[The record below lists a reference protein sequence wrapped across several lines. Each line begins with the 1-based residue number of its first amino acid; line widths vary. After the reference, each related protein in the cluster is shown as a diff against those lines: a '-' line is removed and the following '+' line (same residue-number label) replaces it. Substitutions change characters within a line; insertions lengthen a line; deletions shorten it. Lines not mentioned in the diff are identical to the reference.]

1 MSTKCIVHLNLSFN
15 FLLEIKFC
23 FSLIIF
29 CFGRIKAATSE
40 LKCIFKKKKK
50 IFNKKKVKK
59 NILIANMSR
68 YNQSSGSQTQTYR
81 AIVVGGGGVGKSAIT
96 IQFIQVSG
104 IQIRKSFSI
113 DKYKYRCTWSIYIR
127 FVKQDPWSN
136 NRNIPKRRIK
146 ASSKP
151 IRWMKCFHIERLCVL
166 KKK

>member
-1 MSTKCIVHLNLSFN
+1 
-15 FLLEIKFC
+15 
-23 FSLIIF
+23 
-29 CFGRIKAATSE
+29 
-40 LKCIFKKKKK
+40 
-50 IFNKKKVKK
+50 
-59 NILIANMSR
+59 MSR

-166 KKK
+166 KKKNRIITHIYIKLPVYIRQIAAYTYDEDEEKKKYIKKKSKIHPSI